1 MSQSVIEFIAVSIAL
16 ATLIAAWIVT
26 RKTRKELEQAQAFNL
41 ELMQDIGR
49 GSLECL
55 KLRVENKGLQ
65 DQNRK
70 LQHELETAV
79 AWSVDLYE
87 ELDDRKRYPLRGLT
101 DDQLVEVI
109 REELTA
115 RVEAG
120 YIVEWAYGFSSESPF
135 WKIASKVGGAAFRVV
150 DKAKRGKLEV
160 QQ

>member
-16 ATLIAAWIVT
+16 ATLIAAWIVI
-26 RKTRKELEQAQAFNL
+26 RKTRMELEQARAFNF

-49 GSLECL
+49 ESFENL
-55 KLRVENKGLQ
+55 KLRVENKGLK
-65 DQNRK
+65 DQNQK

-79 AWSVDLYE
+79 AWTVDLFE
-87 ELDDRKRYPLRGLT
+87 ELYDRKHFPLRGLT
-101 DDQLVEVI
+101 DDQLVEAI
-109 REELTA
+109 RAELTY
-115 RVEAG
+115 RVEHRCL
-120 YIVEWAYGFSSESPF
+120 VEYAFGPADDPI

>member
-16 ATLIAAWIVT
+16 ATLLAAWIVI
-26 RKTRKELEQAQAFNL
+26 RKTRKELATARSYNAQLVEQMINESCKNRRL
-41 ELMQDIGR
+41 R
-49 GSLECL
+49 G
-55 KLRVENKGLQ
+55 ENKGLK
-65 DQNRK
+65 DQNQK
-70 LQHELETAV
+70 LQHALETAV
-79 AWSVDLYE
+79 SWAE
-87 ELDDRKRYPLRGLT
+87 ELHDRKRYPLRVLT

-109 REELTA
+109 REELTD

-120 YIVEWAYGFSSESPF
+120 YIFEWAYGASSENPF

>member
-1 MSQSVIEFIAVSIAL
+1 MPQSVIEFITVSIAL
-16 ATLIAAWIVT
+16 ATLIAAWIVI
-26 RKTRKELEQAQAFNL
+26 RKTRKELEQARAFNF

-49 GSLECL
+49 ESFNNL
-55 KLRVENKGLQ
+55 KLRVENKGLK
-65 DQNRK
+65 DQNQN
-70 LQHELETAV
+70 LQHALETAV
-79 AWSVDLYE
+79 SWAVDLFE
-87 ELDDRKRYPLRGLT
+87 ELHDRKRYPLRVLT

-109 REELTA
+109 REELTD

-120 YIVEWAYGFSSESPF
+120 YIFEWAYGASSENPF